1 MLSAGKAPDSSG
13 RTTLGGTDGSNMD
26 KSCSLDSQ
34 DWGGDNDSCE
44 FPGGGR
50 ALVLANR
57 DEVRAESGGHRST
70 NSVIIDQSKSCTV
83 GREFSE

>member
-1 MLSAGKAPDSSG
+1 MLSAGKAPGSSG
-13 RTTLGGTDGSNMD
+13 RRTLGGTDGSNMD

-44 FPGGGR
+44 FPGGR

-70 NSVIIDQSKSCTV
+70 ISVIVDQSKSCRV
-83 GREFSE
+83 GREFPE